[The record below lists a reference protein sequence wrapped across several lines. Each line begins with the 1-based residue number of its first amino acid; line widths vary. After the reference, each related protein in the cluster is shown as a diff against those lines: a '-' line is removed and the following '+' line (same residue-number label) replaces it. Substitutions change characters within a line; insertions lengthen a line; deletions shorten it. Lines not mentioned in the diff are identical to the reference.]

1 MLLRRIAIGAVV
13 AALLTAGSAFAQNKQ
28 DRQRE
33 ERRAH
38 AAQTLDKLFTEV
50 GSSKALYDKAVGYA
64 VFAVTKA
71 GFFVTGGGGTGVTIN
86 KATGETV
93 YMKLGMGGV
102 GLAFGGQHYDM
113 VILFET
119 ADRLKTFVDGGW
131 DGRAAAKAVAARARA
146 TGSRDL
152 RLSIRRA
159 SIFRSSF
166 SSVVVSRRP
175 TPSPRSPGTPSD
187 SRPAATPPG
196 AVGPGPTPTW
206 RQACS
211 TAC

>member
-1 MLLRRIAIGAVV
+1 MFLRRIAVGAVV
-13 AALLTAGSAFAQNKQ
+13 AALLSAGPAFAQNKQ

-33 ERRAH
+33 DRRAH

-102 GLAFGGQHYDM
+102 GFGFGGQRYDM

-119 ADRLKTFVDGGW
+119 ADRLETFIDGGW
-131 DGRAAAKAVAARARA
+131 DGRAAAKAVAGSEAASAGSGFIEGARVY
-146 TGSRDL
+146 TLGEKGL
-152 RLSIRRA
+152 MA
-159 SIFRSSF
+159 SADIS
-166 SSVVVSRRP
+166 
-175 TPSPRSPGTPSD
+175 GTRFWVD
-187 SRPAATPPG
+187 DKLN
-196 AVGPGPTPTW
+196 
-206 RQACS
+206 
-211 TAC
+211 